1 MGKNLIL
8 KSRTINKLLL
18 RFNSI
23 WTLLFLCGL
32 NLLVMHYYIHITC
45 QDGTIDITCYADN
58 VVGVYFDVCL
68 LFLLFWFSF
77 LKKAKIALF
86 FCFVITFLWSF
97 SNIMYSR
104 FFFNYITLSAIG
116 QGESLTDDLIL
127 RCIAANFR
135 LIDLYYPLTAFF
147 FFILLSK
154 LQVKSVT
161 LLRKII
167 FSFCFIVI
175 FDLGIHAIFCFCN
188 PQLRYVSYFFHK
200 VYSNHFVEHLNYS
213 NPNLSHFLRGEFRNI
228 YPEVLA
234 DIKGSL
240 DLTENQVIQI
250 NDVAS
255 EAKGSLNNKIAL
267 QPNRNVI
274 FILVESYMSFT
285 SDLKVSGMEVTPFL
299 NSLKRSPDVYFNSK
313 VNTNVTLGCSSDGQ
327 FIYMTGLL
335 PLRTVVTL
343 SKASHV
349 TLPGLPKALKYKSR
363 MIIPTVMSVWDQD
376 KMCEK
381 YGFNELYTCLDFP
394 GGHGKTLTDEEVFK
408 LAIQKDTS
416 SSQPFLSVVLTI
428 SMHQPYTEQIDP
440 DFIIEDTSYK
450 KELACY
456 LNACHYTDK
465 QIEKYFKWLKEKGLY
480 DNSLIVIAADHPVFS
495 LDFGDPV
502 KHIPLYIV
510 SSTGLPQDMW
520 QGECNQLD
528 VYTTLLD
535 LLGCK
540 SDWYG
545 LGHSLVSKTYE
556 QSVTDR
562 VWDASEWIIMGNYF
576 SKK

>member
-1 MGKNLIL
+1 MIAKL
-8 KSRTINKLLL
+8 KTINSFLQL
-18 RFNSI
+18 FNSI
-23 WTLLFLCGL
+23 WALLLMCGM
-32 NLLVMHYYIHITC
+32 NLLIMHYYIYANC
-45 QDGTIDITCYADN
+45 QDDKLDITCYADN
-58 VVGVYFDVCL
+58 VVGIYFDVCV
-68 LFLLFWFSF
+68 LFLLLWCIF
-77 LKKAKIALF
+77 LGKTKIALL
-86 FCFVITFLWSF
+86 FCFSITFFWSF

-104 FFFNYITLSAIG
+104 FFYNYITLSAIG

-135 LIDLYYPLTAFF
+135 LLDIYYPIVAILFF
-147 FFILLSK
+147 VLLK
-154 LQVKSVT
+154 KFYVKST
-161 LLRKII
+161 CFIRRLMLG
-167 FSFCFIVI
+167 FCFIVI
-175 FDLGIHAIFCFCN
+175 VDLGFHAFFCFCN

-213 NPNLSHFLRGEFRNI
+213 NPNLSHFLRGEIRHIF
-228 YPEVLA
+228 PEILA
-234 DIKGSL
+234 DIKGNI
-240 DLTENQVIQI
+240 DLTEEQI
-250 NDVAS
+250 DIVKDVSS
-255 EAKGSLNNKIAL
+255 EARGSLGRNTIL
-267 QPNRNVI
+267 RSPVNVI

-285 SDLKVSGMEVTPFL
+285 SDLKVSGKEVTPFL
-299 NSLKRSPDVYFNSK
+299 NSLKKTSEVYYNGK

-343 SKASHV
+343 SKASRV
-349 TLPGLPKALKYKSR
+349 TLPGLPQKLKYKSR

-381 YGFNELYTCLDFP
+381 YGFDELYTCLDYP
-394 GGHGKTLTDEEVFK
+394 EGHGNTLTDEEVFK
-408 LAIQKDTS
+408 LAIQKDS
-416 SSQPFLSVVLTI
+416 SSTQPFFSVVLTI
-428 SMHQPYTEQIDP
+428 SMHQPYTRQIDS
-440 DFIIEDTSYK
+440 DFPIKDASLT

-502 KHIPLYIV
+502 KHIPLYII
-510 SSTGLPQDMW
+510 SSAGFPQNMW
-520 QGECNQLD
+520 QGECNQID
-528 VYTTLLD
+528 VFTTLLD

-545 LGHSLVSKTYE
+545 LGHSLASPNYKNSVSE
-556 QSVTDR
+556 RAWNV
-562 VWDASEWIIMGNYF
+562 SEWMIMSDYF
-576 SKK
+576 SKP